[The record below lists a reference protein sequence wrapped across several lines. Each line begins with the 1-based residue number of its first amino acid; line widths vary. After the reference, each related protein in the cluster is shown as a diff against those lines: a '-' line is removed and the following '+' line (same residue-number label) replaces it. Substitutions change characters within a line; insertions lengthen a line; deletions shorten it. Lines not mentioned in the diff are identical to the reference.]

1 MKKNRGR
8 KKSAKKISVFLRYRQ
23 IEPKFWDSSAPNF
36 KYVMCTETNSYFFCS
51 RYGPPPKRRFFKAKR
66 IAFVRLKKYVYILDV
81 DIFISSAHQRYYSH
95 TYYKNEFSEIPENC
109 VYCST
114 GASCSSNFCWV
125 GVRKNRGSKVKIT
138 LTGHT
143 PSEKTFIYGIA
154 TDRAGEANAVKVSSR
169 DSEVRFR
176 APNYLRSRQ

>member
-1 MKKNRGR
+1 MHRD
-8 KKSAKKISVFLRYRQ
+8 
-23 IEPKFWDSSAPNF
+23 KF
-36 KYVMCTETNSYFFCS
+36 VFFCS
-51 RYGPPPKRRFFKAKR
+51 RYEPTQKRRFFKAKR

-81 DIFISSAHQRYYSH
+81 DIFISSGHQHYYSH
-95 TYYKNEFSEIPENC
+95 TYYKNAISEIHGKLRF
-109 VYCST
+109 CST
-114 GASCSSNFCWV
+114 GASCSSNFCWA

-143 PSEKTFIYGIA
+143 PLEKTFIYGIA